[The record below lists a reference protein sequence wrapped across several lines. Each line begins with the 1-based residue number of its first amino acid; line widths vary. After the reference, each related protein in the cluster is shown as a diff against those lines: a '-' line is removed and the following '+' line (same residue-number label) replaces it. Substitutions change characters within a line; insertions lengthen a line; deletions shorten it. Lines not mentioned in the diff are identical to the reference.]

1 MPTLIHHP
9 LCPHSRFIRLI
20 LAEYG
25 IETQLLEERVTDRN
39 PDFLHLNPAGR
50 TPVFIDDDGVVVPG
64 ASVIAEYLDE
74 TRGNAAGAAR
84 LLPTEMMAR
93 VETRRLVDWFNCK
106 FYDEVTNWLVTER
119 VYKRFASAGNG
130 GGAPDMDLLRVARAN
145 IRPHMRYI
153 GYLTGV
159 RKWLAGDCLTYA
171 DFAAAAHISCADY
184 LGDAPWD
191 EDESA
196 KHWYQRI
203 KSRPAFRPLIA
214 DRAPGMIPGRYYA
227 ELDF

>member
-1 MPTLIHHP
+1 MPQLIHHR

-25 IETQLLEERVTDRN
+25 VETKLLEERVTERN
-39 PDFLHLNPAGR
+39 PEFLRLNPAGR
-50 TPVFIDDDGVVVPG
+50 TPVFIDDDGSVVPG

-74 TRGNAAGAAR
+74 TRGRAAGMAR
-84 LLPTEMMAR
+84 LMPESIGERL
-93 VETRRLVDWFNCK
+93 ETRRLVDWFNGK
-106 FYDEVTNWLVTER
+106 FFDEVTNFLVTEK
-119 VYKRFASAGNG
+119 VYKRFASTAGG
-130 GGAPDMDLLRVARAN
+130 GGAPDMDLVRVARAN
-145 IRPHMRYI
+145 IRPHLRYI

-159 RKWLAGDCLTYA
+159 RKWLAGDRLTYA
-171 DFAAAAHISCADY
+171 DFAAAAHLSCADY
-184 LGDAPWD
+184 LGDAPWE

-196 KHWYQRI
+196 KHWYQRV

-214 DRAPGMIPGRYYA
+214 DRAPGMTPGRYYA

>member
-25 IETQLLEERVTDRN
+25 IEAELIEERASERR
-39 PDFLHLNPAGR
+39 PEFLQLDPGGR
-50 TPVFIDDDGVVVPG
+50 TPVLIDDDGSVVPG
-64 ASVIAEYLDE
+64 AGVIAEYLDE
-74 TRGNAAGAAR
+74 TRGATYGSAR
-84 LLPTEMMAR
+84 LMPPGVLDR
-93 VETRRLVDWFNCK
+93 VETRRLVEWFNVK
-106 FYDEVTNWLVTER
+106 FFDEVTNWLVTEK
-119 VYKRFASAGNG
+119 VYKRFASAVGA
-130 GGAPDMDLLRVARAN
+130 GAPDMDVLRIARAN

-153 GYLTGV
+153 GYLTSV
-159 RKWLAGDCLTYA
+159 RKWLAGDRLTYA

-203 KSRPAFRPLIA
+203 KSRPAFRPLLA
-214 DRAPGMIPGRYYA
+214 DRTPGMMPGPYYA

>member
-1 MPTLIHHP
+1 
-9 LCPHSRFIRLI
+9 
-20 LAEYG
+20 
-25 IETQLLEERVTDRN
+25 
-39 PDFLHLNPAGR
+39 
-50 TPVFIDDDGVVVPG
+50 
-64 ASVIAEYLDE
+64 
-74 TRGNAAGAAR
+74 
-84 LLPTEMMAR
+84 MAR
-93 VETRRLVDWFNCK
+93 VETRRLVEWFNCK
-106 FYDEVTNWLVTER
+106 FYDEVTNWLVTEK
-119 VYKRFASAGNG
+119 VYKRFALAGNG
-130 GGAPDMDLLRVARAN
+130 GGAPDMDLLRAARAN

>member
-1 MPTLIHHP
+1 
-9 LCPHSRFIRLI
+9 
-20 LAEYG
+20 
-25 IETQLLEERVTDRN
+25 
-39 PDFLHLNPAGR
+39 
-50 TPVFIDDDGVVVPG
+50 
-64 ASVIAEYLDE
+64 
-74 TRGNAAGAAR
+74 
-84 LLPTEMMAR
+84 
-93 VETRRLVDWFNCK
+93 
-106 FYDEVTNWLVTER
+106 
-119 VYKRFASAGNG
+119 
-130 GGAPDMDLLRVARAN
+130 
-145 IRPHMRYI
+145 MRYI

-159 RKWLAGDCLTYA
+159 RKWLAGDSLTYA